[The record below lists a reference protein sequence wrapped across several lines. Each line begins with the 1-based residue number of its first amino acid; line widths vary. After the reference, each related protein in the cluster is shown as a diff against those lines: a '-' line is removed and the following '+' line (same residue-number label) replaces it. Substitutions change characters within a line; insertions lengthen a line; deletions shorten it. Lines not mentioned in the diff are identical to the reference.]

1 MPRCVVVADDLTGA
15 NATGVLLKKNGF
27 DTLTLLRPA
36 MDKASSLSR
45 CDCLVLPTDSRAIPG
60 EEAYARVREA
70 LELLAGPEVLHY
82 AKRIDSTLRGNLGR
96 ETDAFLDFLGPA
108 YMAVCVPCFPSSGR
122 VLVGGHL
129 LVGGRPLR
137 KTEAASDPK
146 CPICTSD
153 ALALMRGQS
162 TYPVASI
169 HLDDVQDGAEHLA
182 EVMSREREKG
192 TRILLVDSV
201 SEEDMLIVADAIV
214 KAGIPVVS
222 VDPGPFTAIM
232 GKKLLPKEAKRAE
245 AKVLCTIG
253 SVNAVAATQTIRLLS
268 QMNVAAVFLD
278 AARLLESP
286 EKREEE
292 IERLTRELLAIAD
305 TSDVLAVIGS
315 GIDPENRIDF
325 HLYTERWGVD
335 VEGLSQLIN
344 TAFARIAL
352 DVMAQCPQIKGVY
365 STGGDITAAIHTAA
379 GTVGLR
385 LLDEVVPLAGYGI
398 AMGGTLAGKAF
409 ISKGGMVGDEQ
420 AMITCVSYLQ
430 QHIN

>member
-146 CPICTSD
+146 CPIRTSD

-182 EVMSREREKG
+182 EVMSREREK
-192 TRILLVDSV
+192 
-201 SEEDMLIVADAIV
+201 DMGIVADAIV

-325 HLYTERWGVD
+325 HLYTNRWGVD

>member
-146 CPICTSD
+146 CPIRTSD

-201 SEEDMLIVADAIV
+201 SE
-214 KAGIPVVS
+214 
-222 VDPGPFTAIM
+222 
-232 GKKLLPKEAKRAE
+232 
-245 AKVLCTIG
+245 
-253 SVNAVAATQTIRLLS
+253 
-268 QMNVAAVFLD
+268 
-278 AARLLESP
+278 
-286 EKREEE
+286 
-292 IERLTRELLAIAD
+292 
-305 TSDVLAVIGS
+305 
-315 GIDPENRIDF
+315 
-325 HLYTERWGVD
+325 
-335 VEGLSQLIN
+335 
-344 TAFARIAL
+344 
-352 DVMAQCPQIKGVY
+352 
-365 STGGDITAAIHTAA
+365 
-379 GTVGLR
+379 
-385 LLDEVVPLAGYGI
+385 
-398 AMGGTLAGKAF
+398 
-409 ISKGGMVGDEQ
+409 
-420 AMITCVSYLQ
+420 
-430 QHIN
+430 